1 MTIKRNLFGFLNRV
15 GTRALL
21 SLSGTGYVRLAGFSQ
36 ATLFFDSPSGC
47 WVRTDGKH
55 FIIDEPAF
63 NYYAAHLKG
72 WTRYFDRLF
81 ERAREFYYHGY
92 TPKAGDVIFDVGAA
106 IGTDTVVFSED
117 VGASGRVYAFE
128 AHPASAAKL
137 RRMVELQKL
146 QNVVVVDK
154 AVSNAPATFYISTE
168 EDHESNTIA
177 TGQRSPN
184 TQAVQGLRLDDYCA
198 EHGVERIDFL
208 KINIEG
214 AETAALQGIA
224 GCIDRVSCICVCCHD
239 FLWQQT
245 GQEHYKTLAQVRDV
259 LESYGFEVT
268 QRSDDSRPHVH
279 DHLWAVPRR
288 FSSSGERIKGEDA

>member
-1 MTIKRNLFGFLNRV
+1 MTTTRKLIGFLDRTE
-15 GTRALL
+15 TRAIL
-21 SLSGTGYVRLAGFSQ
+21 SRFATAYVHFAGFNHASV
-36 ATLFFDSPSGC
+36 FFDEPSGC
-47 WVRTDGKH
+47 WVRKDDKH
-55 FIIDEPAF
+55 FIIDEPEF

-72 WTRYFDRLF
+72 WPRYFDRLF
-81 ERAREFYYHGY
+81 ERAREFYYYGY
-92 TPKAGDVIFDVGAA
+92 TPKAGDIIFDVGAA
-106 IGTDTVVFSED
+106 IGTDTVVFSQD
-117 VGASGRVYAFE
+117 VGPTGRVYAFE

-154 AVSNAPATFYISTE
+154 AVSNASATFYISTE

-177 TGQRSPN
+177 TGQRNPN

-279 DHLWAVPRR
+279 DHLWAVPRQ
-288 FSSSGERIKGEDA
+288 FSSFGGRMKG